1 MRGIETIVALATP
14 IGKGA
19 LALIRLSGEH
29 VRKIT
34 DNCSTLKSKKNIVE
48 VPTHTIH
55 YGTINEH
62 DGKII
67 DSVLFFIMD
76 GPRSFTG
83 ENSIEITCHN
93 NPFIIKKIIEK
104 FIEQG
109 AKKALPGEFTER
121 AVLNKKIDILQAE
134 AINDLLSAQ
143 SELETQLALGQVEGT
158 LSAAINQI
166 DDQISTIAAWC
177 QASFEFLDEER
188 DFRINILNQVITVNE
203 SVNALLEQHSFYN
216 LIKEGIK
223 IGIVGNTNVGKS
235 SLLNKIIKQQK
246 AIVTDIPGTT
256 RDIVEGIVHQDGM
269 YWTFIDT
276 AGIRMTKD
284 IIEQAG
290 IAKSHQIAEKADIIL
305 LVFTEEEA
313 KTTANKELYGSIL
326 KKYANKIIMLKN
338 KIDTESKITKK
349 EDFLNHEYLEI
360 SAKFGHGI
368 DLVLSAIKEKK
379 NYLLGNQKISYLINL
394 RHVEALN
401 YTHEKLKE
409 IKTLLEKEETLYEI
423 ALAKLHEIQEKLTLM
438 SGKTIQEKSFDK
450 VFRSFCVGK

>member
-1 MRGIETIVALATP
+1 MRGTETIIALATP
-14 IGKGA
+14 VGKGA
-19 LALIRLSGEH
+19 LALIRLSGED

-34 DNCSTLKSKKNIVE
+34 DDCSILKSKKTIIE

-55 YGTINEH
+55 YGTINEN

-93 NPFIIKKIIEK
+93 NPFIINRIIEK
-104 FIEQG
+104 FIEYG
-109 AKKALPGEFTER
+109 ARKALPGEFTER

-158 LSAAINQI
+158 LSATINQI
-166 DDQISTIAAWC
+166 DDQISTITAWC

-188 DFRINILNQVITVNE
+188 DFRKNILEKVIIVDN
-203 SVNALLEQHSFYN
+203 SINVLLEQHSFHT
-216 LIKEGIK
+216 LIKEGLK

-235 SLLNKIIKQQK
+235 SLLNKIINQQK

-256 RDIVEGIVHQDGM
+256 RDIVEGSVHQEGM

-284 IIEQAG
+284 VIEQAG
-290 IAKSHQIAEKADIIL
+290 IVKSHQIAEKADVL
-305 LVFTEEEA
+305 LVIFTDAEEKDAA
-313 KTTANKELYGSIL
+313 KKELYQSIL
-326 KKYANKIIMLKN
+326 EKYNNKIILLKN
-338 KIDTESKITKK
+338 KIDTKSKSNKK
-349 EDFLNHEYLEI
+349 EIFLNHEFLEI
-360 SAKFGHGI
+360 SAKFGYGI
-368 DLVLSAIKEKK
+368 DLVLNEIKKK
-379 NYLLGNQKISYLINL
+379 KDNLLGSQKITYLINI
-394 RHVEALN
+394 RHVETLSYA
-401 YTHEKLKE
+401 HERLKE
-409 IKTLLEKEETLYEI
+409 IKALLEKENTLYEI
-423 ALAKLHEIQEKLTLM
+423 VLAKLYEIQEKLTLM
-438 SGKTIQEKSFDK
+438 SGKTIEEKSFDK